1 MIMYIGCRLCVVTRK
16 TVGQPYIT
24 LYSPKDCTKNICSRM
39 ASSQT
44 SHVDHLY
51 EEGDFL
57 ILPRLTYPTKVLVPS
72 LQNLQNLDIHWC
84 FVHEQCRFCG
94 GYIDSHQQNDAQ
106 LLAQFG
112 SCMQTQNSYALPC
125 LQEAI
130 ESQPISPLDG
140 DIFSHNAF
148 LSTNMSHGFSL
159 VLEAPRSQHK
169 SVNLPSHAEKFVEG
183 ALWLLI
189 WHYLSIQISWKAVAL
204 QAIPSTCHVYQKPV
218 VTDLPM
224 SAV

>member
-1 MIMYIGCRLCVVTRK
+1 MWSQGKLWDSL
-16 TVGQPYIT
+16 T
-24 LYSPKDCTKNICSRM
+24 LYSPKDCTKNICTRM
-39 ASSQT
+39 ASSRT

-57 ILPRLTYPTKVLVPS
+57 ILPRSTYPTKVLVPS
-72 LQNLQNLDIHWC
+72 LQNLKNLVIHWC

-94 GYIDSHQQNDAQ
+94 DYIDSHQQNDAQ

-140 DIFSHNAF
+140 DIFSQCFPKCQHVPWF
-148 LSTNMSHGFSL
+148 LS
-159 VLEAPRSQHK
+159 
-169 SVNLPSHAEKFVEG
+169 
-183 ALWLLI
+183 
-189 WHYLSIQISWKAVAL
+189 SIGG
-204 QAIPSTCHVYQKPV
+204 T
-218 VTDLPM
+218 T
-224 SAV
+224 